1 MSSLIMHRMIGTVHM
16 ACCSVS
22 KTCMFACMKGVR
34 LIATSVSTVNNV
46 MPVDLTATLDKTALE
61 R

>member
-1 MSSLIMHRMIGTVHM
+1 
-16 ACCSVS
+16 
-22 KTCMFACMKGVR
+22 MKGVR